1 MADVDNWGMDIFKL
15 SSLTNGRPLTAV
27 AFTVFQVLRCYSFP
41 QRRSFLLAS
50 LLFFFKSLTALYLHV
65 SESGV
70 FFLAFGHLR
79 MNIINLQDRTV
90 IISEKN

>member
-1 MADVDNWGMDIFKL
+1 
-15 SSLTNGRPLTAV
+15 
-27 AFTVFQVLRCYSFP
+27 
-41 QRRSFLLAS
+41 
-50 LLFFFKSLTALYLHV
+50 LLFFFKSLTALHLHV

-90 IISEKN
+90 IISEKKLTMTLSSVKLKSGTFFAAFISLHFVVSCIRNATDDSS